1 MSDFEKEAL
10 LSIRE
15 ITLQLVLIA
24 SGVLAFGAGFVAL
37 PTKTLKAA
45 WLVWASFIFFITS
58 IVTGILAYGALIN
71 QLQSGRFDAKDPMLL
86 GLARAQWVSFIF
98 GAVSVVIFAAFQA
111 FKRSP

>member
-37 PTKTLKAA
+37 PTKTLTATS
-45 WLVWASFIFFITS
+45 LVWVSFFFFITS
-58 IVTGILAYGALIN
+58 IVTGILAYAALIN
-71 QLQSGRFDAKDPMLL
+71 QLQSGRFDAKDRTLL
-86 GLARAQWVSFIF
+86 GLARAQWTCFII
-98 GAVSVVIFAAFQA
+98 GAVLVVSFAAFQV
-111 FKRSP
+111 KRSP